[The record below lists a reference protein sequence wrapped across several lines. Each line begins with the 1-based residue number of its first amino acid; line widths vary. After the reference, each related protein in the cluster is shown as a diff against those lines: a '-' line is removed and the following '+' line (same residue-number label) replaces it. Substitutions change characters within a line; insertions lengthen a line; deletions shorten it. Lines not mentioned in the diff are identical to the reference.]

1 MSFLSCAKI
10 QRLTDTDVASRVLN
24 ADTLYIVLQVH
35 FYREVLFGKDLRMCY
50 FTREAK
56 PNPMIRIITPYAE
69 TQHVRRLQIMRNTNN
84 K

>member
-10 QRLTDTDVASRVLN
+10 QRLTGTDVASRVLN

-56 PNPMIRIITPYAE
+56 PNPMIRMLMVNNCKIKKNEYKNAKDE
-69 TQHVRRLQIMRNTNN
+69 HVF
-84 K
+84 